1 MVICQE
7 LQKSLVLEGLHYTG
21 KWKNTEYKQIRMS
34 KKLTLIWL
42 TLVFSLFLVLAI
54 YSFHKNNP
62 FLLITSEF
70 AIPVLYGITIWM
82 MMRSLKPINSIGRSL
97 NLLKEGDF
105 NITLV
110 KTGNSDID
118 NIIKVYNS
126 MINRLR
132 EERLS
137 VREKNHFLDLL
148 IESSP
153 LGIVILDLDDRIID
167 INRAGF
173 RCIGISPQDYKGK
186 YLTEVDSILANEISR
201 INYEEK
207 QLIILADG
215 QKYLCR
221 KLFFMDHGFRHPFYI
236 IEEFTEEIRKAE
248 RDAYGK
254 LIRMMAHEVNNTIGS
269 VNSIMSSI
277 QSNPDSFI
285 DSDRADV
292 IRMLGIAIQRNYQM
306 NRFMQNFSN
315 VVKLPLPEKEKM
327 DLNES
332 IMVVIDSFSSML
344 KEKSIKIEVNLDSSS
359 PIISADRSQM
369 EQVFSNIIKNSAEAV
384 EQDGQIYISTKIKP
398 VSISFEDNGTGLSKE
413 VAEKIFTPFFS
424 TKPGGQGIGL
434 TLVREILTNHAF
446 PFSFHNNKNAGTEFI
461 ITFNSNI

>member
-1 MVICQE
+1 ME
-7 LQKSLVLEGLHYTG
+7 SKPG
-21 KWKNTEYKQIRMS
+21 KMS
-34 KKLTLIWL
+34 KKWTIIWL
-42 TLVFSLFLVLAI
+42 TLIFALFLVLAV
-54 YSFHKNNP
+54 YTFHKDNP
-62 FLLITSEF
+62 ILLIISEF
-70 AIPVLYGITIWM
+70 TIPLLYALTIWM
-82 MMRSLKPINSIGRSL
+82 IIKTLKPIGSIGRSL

-110 KTGNSDID
+110 KTGNGDVD
-118 NIIKVYNS
+118 NIINIYNS

-153 LGIVILDLDDRIID
+153 LGIVILDLDERIID
-167 INRAGF
+167 INKAGS
-173 RCIGISPQDYKGK
+173 RCLEISDQDYKGK
-186 YLTEVDSILANEISR
+186 YLTELDCRLAREIYK
-201 INYEEK
+201 INYDEK
-207 QLIILADG
+207 QLIMLTDG
-215 QKYLCR
+215 QKFLCY

-248 RDAYGK
+248 KDAYGK

-285 DSDRADV
+285 NSDREDV
-292 IRMLGIAIQRNYQM
+292 IRMLGIAIQRNNQM

-327 DLNES
+327 ELNES
-332 IMVVIDSFSSML
+332 VMIVIDSYSTVL
-344 KEKSIKIEVNLDSSS
+344 KENNIKVKVSLDSSS
-359 PIISADRSQM
+359 PEIFADRSQM

-384 EQDGQIYISTKIKP
+384 GQNGLIHICTKIKP
-398 VSISFEDNGTGLSKE
+398 VTISFEDDGTGLSKE
-413 VAEKIFTPFFS
+413 VSDKIFTPFFS
-424 TKPGGQGIGL
+424 TKSGGQGIGL
-434 TLVREILTNHAF
+434 TLVREILTNHS
-446 PFSFHNNKNAGTEFI
+446 FSFTFHNTEKGCIFI
-461 ITFNSNI
+461 ITFADNI

>member
-1 MVICQE
+1 
-7 LQKSLVLEGLHYTG
+7 
-21 KWKNTEYKQIRMS
+21 MS
-34 KKLTLIWL
+34 KRWTLIWL
-42 TLVFSLFLVLAI
+42 TLIFSLFLILAI

-62 FLLITSEF
+62 LLLISSEIV
-70 AIPVLYGITIWM
+70 IPLLYTATISILLK
-82 MMRSLKPINSIGRSL
+82 SLKPISAIGRSL

-105 NITLV
+105 NITMIT
-110 KTGNSDID
+110 TGNKDVD
-118 NIIKVYNS
+118 NIIDVYNS
-126 MINRLR
+126 MIHRLR

-153 LGIVILDLDDRIID
+153 LGIVMLDLDDRIIE
-167 INRAGF
+167 INKSGL
-173 RCIGISPQDYKGK
+173 RCLGLAQGSFNGK
-186 YLTEVDSILANEISR
+186 YLSELSSSLGPEIAK

-207 QLIILADG
+207 QLLVLADG

-221 KLFFMDHGFRHPFYI
+221 KLFFMDHGFKHPFYI

-248 RDAYGK
+248 REAYGK

-277 QSNPDSFI
+277 QSNPESFI
-285 DSDRADV
+285 DSDREDV

-315 VVKLPLPEKEKM
+315 VVKLPLPEKDKM
-327 DLNES
+327 DLNASVTLVLE
-332 IMVVIDSFSSML
+332 SFSSVL
-344 KEKSIKIEVNLDSSS
+344 KEKRIDVEVSLEKSA

-369 EQVFSNIIKNSAEAV
+369 EQVFTNIIKNSSEAIGS
-384 EQDGQIYISTKIKP
+384 DGQIRVSTKNNP
-398 VSISFEDNGTGLSKE
+398 LSVQFEDNGIGLSKE
-413 VAEKIFTPFFS
+413 VSEKIFTPFFS

-434 TLVREILTNHAF
+434 TLVQEILTNHGF
-446 PFSFHNNKNAGTEFI
+446 PFTFRNRETAGTEFI
-461 ITFNSNI
+461 ITFINNR

>member
-1 MVICQE
+1 
-7 LQKSLVLEGLHYTG
+7 
-21 KWKNTEYKQIRMS
+21 MS
-34 KKLTLIWL
+34 KRWTLIWL
-42 TLVFSLFLVLAI
+42 TFVFALFLILAI

-62 FLLITSEF
+62 LLLIVSEIV
-70 AIPVLYGITIWM
+70 IPFLYAITIWM
-82 MMRSLKPINSIGRSL
+82 ILRSLKPISSIGRSL

-105 NITLV
+105 NITMI
-110 KTGNSDID
+110 KTGNSDVD
-118 NIIKVYNS
+118 KIIEVYNS
-126 MINRLR
+126 MIMRLR

-153 LGIVILDLDDRIID
+153 MGIVILDLDDRIMD
-167 INRAGF
+167 INQAAF
-173 RCIGISPQDYKGK
+173 RCFGIPNGDYRGI
-186 YLTEVDSILANEISR
+186 YLTELASRLADEIGK

-207 QLIILADG
+207 QLLVLADG

-221 KLFFMDHGFRHPFYI
+221 KLFFMDHGFKHPFYI

-277 QSNPDSFI
+277 QSNTVSFI
-285 DSDRADV
+285 DTDREDS

-332 IMVVIDSFSSML
+332 VMVVIESYSSML

-434 TLVREILTNHAF
+434 TLVQEILTNHAF
-446 PFSFHNNKNAGTEFI
+446 SFSFHNKKDAGTEFT
-461 ITFNSNI
+461 ITFGYNI